1 MTETQVRQDIAFLE
15 AEVNKMMTKWR
26 RSFNRYVNNGRRI
39 EDLRNQYGQP
49 LAYYNQNEGEDE
61 GTTPNL
67 NVIRA
72 CIDTH
77 VSKISET
84 KVRPFFN
91 PTGGTFKTLKTC
103 RNAQLFFDQL
113 FEEQDVYRKAIEIA
127 RRSDIFERG
136 ILWLDDE
143 LLKFIT
149 LNPWEYL
156 FDPSEWNA
164 GRLTR
169 CCIQRSQ
176 YPLIYLKD
184 KLKENAKDGE
194 VAEVLRQLEEKQSL
208 KGKYEIYYDLID
220 KKRWTFAAGKLIE
233 KADIEFDVPPAAVLY
248 LEQPIKGNQSVS
260 MADNTFTIQTQVD
273 SLCHKIHL
281 AYELNPAQT
290 HWVVEGSNVKVSM
303 LSNEIGQTAPYKYLP
318 GMTTPVVTSTP
329 APIDPSY
336 TAGLQFWIAQ
346 AMEMN
351 GISQLSAQAKNP
363 LGNNPSGVALETVE
377 NVESDRHNPWQQS
390 FIHFFMEIANIFIQ
404 IAPSNASVLPKKLGR
419 ARITWSEIK
428 QERESFAIQFSA
440 SSSLSKDPQKKM
452 EQIQQLIAM
461 NVINPALAAVLL
473 EFPDLQA
480 AYSITTASYDYC
492 QRVIERA
499 VEDEKYDFF
508 EGVNLQQLFG
518 ETVNTLLRLDANDE
532 EREVLDRLV
541 HLAEIIKT
549 KMDAMDDAAS
559 AQQAMIASQQPG
571 PFPGKPPQAQGP
583 TGPLP
588 IQGQQPPAPAGG
600 GGPSAAPGPMTAPAQ
615 SSAPVPSGTA

>member
-1 MTETQVRQDIAFLE
+1 MTEAQVRQDIAFLGNE
-15 AEVNKMMTKWR
+15 INKMMTKWR
-26 RSFNRYVNNGRRI
+26 RSFNRYANNGRRI
-39 EDLRNQYGQP
+39 EDLRNQYGMA
-49 LAYYNQNEGEDE
+49 LSYYNTDEGEDE

-113 FEEQDVYRKAIEIA
+113 YEEQDVYRKAIEVA
-127 RRSDIFERG
+127 RRADIFERG

-143 LLKFIT
+143 SLKFVT
-149 LNPWEYL
+149 LNPWEYQY
-156 FDPSEWNA
+156 DPSEWNA
-164 GRLTR
+164 GKLTR
-169 CCIQRSQ
+169 CLISRGQ
-176 YPLIYLKD
+176 YPIIYLRD
-184 KLKENAKDGE
+184 KLKGSKTGDAEQMLKD
-194 VAEVLRQLEEKQSL
+194 LEDKHSL
-208 KGKYEIYYDLID
+208 KGKLEIYYDLVD
-220 KKRWTFAAGKLIE
+220 KEKWLFLAGKFIE
-233 KADIEFDVPPAAVLY
+233 KVDIDFDVPPAAVLY

-303 LSNEIGQTAPYKYLP
+303 LSNEIGQVAPYKYLP
-318 GMTTPVVTSTP
+318 GMTVPVITSTP

-404 IAPSNASVLPKKLGR
+404 VAPSNASVLPKKLGR
-419 ARITWSEIK
+419 ARITWAEIK
-428 QERESFAIQFSA
+428 QERESFSIQFSA

-461 NVINPALAAVLL
+461 KVINPALAAVLL

-518 ETVNTLLRLDANDE
+518 ETINTLLRLDANDE
-532 EREVLDRLV
+532 KVEVLDRLV
-541 HLAEIIKT
+541 HLAEIVKT
-549 KMDAMDDAAS
+549 KMDAMDDAAT
-559 AQQAMIASQQPG
+559 AQQQMLASQQPG

-588 IQGQQPPAPAGG
+588 IQPGPPPASPVPA
-600 GGPSAAPGPMTAPAQ
+600 PPLADANAPAAPP
-615 SSAPVPSGTA
+615 PVG

>member
-1 MTETQVRQDIAFLE
+1 MQNEAAIRQDIAFLDKE
-15 AEVNKMMTKWR
+15 IQKMMTKWR
-26 RSFNRYVNNGRRI
+26 RSFNRYANNGRRI
-39 EDLRNQYGQP
+39 EDLRNQYGMA
-49 LAYYNQNEGEDE
+49 LSYYNTEEGEAE

-67 NVIRA
+67 NVIRM

-113 FEEQDVYRKAIEIA
+113 FEEQDVYRKAIEVA
-127 RRSDIFERG
+127 RLADIFERG
-136 ILWLDDE
+136 VLWLDDE
-143 LLKFIT
+143 SLRFTRLA
-149 LNPWEYL
+149 PWEYE
-156 FDPSEWNA
+156 FDPAEWNV
-164 GRLTR
+164 GKLSRCLVTR
-169 CCIQRSQ
+169 SM
-176 YPLIYLKD
+176 YPLIWIKE
-184 KLKENAKDGE
+184 KLEKSENEEARAI
-194 VAEVLRQLEEKQSL
+194 VAQFDTTRSL
-208 KGKYEIYYDLID
+208 KGKLEIYYDLID
-220 KKRWTFAAGKLIE
+220 KKKWVFAMGKLVE
-233 KADIEFDVPPAAVLY
+233 TVDIEFDVPPAAVLY
-248 LEQPIKGNQSVS
+248 LEQPLKGNQSVS

-281 AYELNPAQT
+281 AYELNPAQI
-290 HWVVEGSNVKVSM
+290 HWVVEGSNVKASM
-303 LSNEIGQTAPYKYLP
+303 MSNEIGAVYPYKYLP

-329 APIDPSY
+329 APLDPSY
-336 TAGLQFWIAQ
+336 INGLQFWISQ

-377 NVESDRHNPWQQS
+377 DVESDRHNPWLQS
-390 FIHFFMEIANIFIQ
+390 FIRFFMDLSSIFIEV
-404 IAPSNASVLPKKLGR
+404 APSKASILPKKLGR

-428 QERESFAIQFSA
+428 AERESFAIQFSA

-452 EQIQQLIAM
+452 EQIEKLIAM

-499 VEDEKYDFF
+499 VEENKFDFY

-518 ETVNTLLRLDANDE
+518 ETINTLLRLDANDE
-532 EREVLDRLV
+532 EQEVLERLV
-541 HLAEIIKT
+541 QLTEIIKT
-549 KMDAMDDAAS
+549 KMDAMDDAAK
-559 AQQAMIASQQPG
+559 AQAMADAPP
-571 PFPGKPPQAQGP
+571 PFPGKPPAVPGP

-588 IQGQQPPAPAGG
+588 LNGQ
-600 GGPSAAPGPMTAPAQ
+600 PSAGPAPMTAPAM

>member
-1 MTETQVRQDIAFLE
+1 LTVEQVRNDLAFLGS
-15 AEVNKMMTKWR
+15 EVQKMMTKWR
-26 RSFNRYVNNGRRI
+26 RSFNRYANNGRRI
-39 EDLRNQYGQP
+39 EDLKNQYGQA
-49 LAYYNQNEGEDE
+49 LSYYNTEDGEDE

-77 VSKISET
+77 VSKISQT

-113 FEEQDVYRKAIEIA
+113 YEEQDVYRKAIEVA
-127 RRSDIFERG
+127 RRADIFERG

-143 LLKFIT
+143 TLNFKI

-156 FDPSEWNA
+156 TDPKEWNR
-164 GRLTR
+164 GSLSR
-169 CCIQRSQ
+169 CAIVQNMF
-176 YPLIYLKD
+176 PLIQLKD
-184 KLKENAKDGE
+184 KIKKTKGVDSEGKAAAQELYKNVIDKPFLTGE
-194 VAEVLRQLEEKQSL
+194 LS
-208 KGKYEIYYDLID
+208 IYYALFE
-220 KKRWTFAAGKLIE
+220 KKKYTFAAGKIIE
-233 KADIEFDVPPAAVLY
+233 IVDIDFDIPPAAVLY

-281 AYELNPAQT
+281 AYELNPAQI
-290 HWVVEGSNVKVSM
+290 HWVVEGTGVKASM
-303 LSNEIGQTAPYKYLP
+303 ISNEIGAVYPYKYLP

-329 APIDPSY
+329 APLDPSY
-336 TAGLQFWIAQ
+336 TEGLQFWIQQ

-377 NVESDRHNPWQQS
+377 DVESDRHNPWLQS
-390 FIHFFMEIANIFIQ
+390 FIHFFMDCANIFIQ
-404 IAPSNASVLPKKLGR
+404 VAPSNSDVLPKKLGR
-419 ARITWSEIK
+419 ARITWAEIK
-428 QERESFAIQFSA
+428 AERESFAIQFSA

-452 EQIQQLIAM
+452 EQIEKLIAM
-461 NVINPALAAVLL
+461 KVIKPELAAVLL
-473 EFPDLQA
+473 EFPDLES
-480 AYSITTASYDYC
+480 AYSITSASYDYC

-499 VEDEKYDFF
+499 VEDDKYDFF

-518 ETVNTLLRLDANDE
+518 EAINTLLRLDANDE
-532 EREVLDRLV
+532 KQEVLERLKRLIDV
-541 HLAEIIKT
+541 VKG
-549 KMDAMDDAAS
+549 KMDAMDDMAKATAMQQQQEAM
-559 AQQAMIASQQPG
+559 AQQNAM
-571 PFPGKPPQAQGP
+571 KPPNVQGP

-588 IQGQQPPAPAGG
+588 LQGQ
-600 GGPSAAPGPMTAPAQ
+600 PSVGPGPMTAPAQ
-615 SSAPVPSGTA
+615 SGAPVPAGPA